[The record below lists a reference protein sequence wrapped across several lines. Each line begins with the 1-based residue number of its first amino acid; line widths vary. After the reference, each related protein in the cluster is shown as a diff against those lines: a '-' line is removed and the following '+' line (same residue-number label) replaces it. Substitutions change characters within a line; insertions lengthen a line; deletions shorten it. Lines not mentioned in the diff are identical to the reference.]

1 MSCFIVNGTGD
12 NRADARPRVADCYD
26 FFSLDGF
33 RAGPG
38 RHAIGFEPIVICPII
53 EGIEAQV
60 HGIEGG

>member
-1 MSCFIVNGTGD
+1 MSCLIVNVTGD
-12 NRADARPRVADCYD
+12 SRADAQVRFADCYD
-26 FFSLDGF
+26 FFCLDGF

-60 HGIEGG
+60 RGIEGG